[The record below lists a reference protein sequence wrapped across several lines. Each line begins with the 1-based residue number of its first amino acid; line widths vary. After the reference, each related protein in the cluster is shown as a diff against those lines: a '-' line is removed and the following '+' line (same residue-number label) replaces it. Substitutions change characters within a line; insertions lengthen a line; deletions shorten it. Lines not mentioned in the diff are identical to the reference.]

1 MTQKEV
7 KSIIIEKI
15 FDVLNEDDRQSLLKF
30 FDYIKSKKISVS
42 GNKIIYKGKRMGG
55 IGILNDN
62 VFQLSI
68 QTQFDEN
75 FNDLVSE
82 QSDEIKNLVNEQ
94 TGYTGC
100 GRCITGKCSATHINM
115 VKPDKEMFS
124 FAQKLV
130 DLRLDAISK
139 EQVPKCNYIKISE
152 RGTFKKCA
160 KCKVCNPACRKLKN
174 F

>member
-1 MTQKEV
+1 MTQQET
-7 KSIIIEKI
+7 KSIIEKI
-15 FDVLNEDDRQSLLKF
+15 FNIVNEEDKQSLLGF
-30 FDYIKSKKISVS
+30 IEYIKSKKMTISGGKVT
-42 GNKIIYKGKRMGG
+42 YKGKRIAGFG
-55 IGILNDN
+55 IFNDN

-75 FNDLVSE
+75 FNDLVLK
-82 QSDEIKNLVNEQ
+82 QSIEIKNLVSDQ

-100 GRCITGKCSATHINM
+100 GRCITGKCSCTHINI
-115 VKPDKEMFS
+115 VKPNKAMFS
-124 FAQKLV
+124 FAQELLN
-130 DLRLDAISK
+130 LRIEAILN

-152 RGTFKKCA
+152 RGKIKKCA